1 MKKEIKFR
9 AWDEKLKM
17 MTTPFIDF
25 LIFEESE
32 NFKKGQVLRQ
42 HFEDDDFVPTEIM
55 QYTGL
60 KDKNGQE
67 VYEGDI
73 VKMYDPYTKT
83 IITTEVIWDD
93 HNCRFAMKY
102 TFVDL
107 DFLISDEIE
116 VIGNVHENPKLLKQ
130 EAEQ

>member
-1 MKKEIKFR
+1 MKREIKFR

-83 IITTEVIWDD
+83 IMTTEVIWDD
-93 HNCRFAMKY
+93 PNCRFAMKY
-102 TFVDL
+102 TFVDF